1 MSVMAGASFSQ
12 RTASPPI
19 KLKVINLFS
28 GIAGD
33 FSYASARL
41 SYPPR
46 RVFFSVEM
54 IFEIPEAG
62 TARTD
67 KQIQTVRS
75 GQFKGVISR
84 LDTAALLRWL
94 KTQDG
99 HSIIELK

>member
-1 MSVMAGASFSQ
+1 MAG
-12 RTASPPI
+12 
-19 KLKVINLFS
+19 
-28 GIAGD
+28 G

-75 GQFKGVISR
+75 GQFKRVISR
-84 LDTAALLRWL
+84 LNTAALCV
-94 KTQDG
+94 G
-99 HSIIELK
+99 